1 MHCSMK
7 NQCDWHLVLFYYFVE
22 LNIRSNIGH
31 FFWNVTG
38 AVITWWEDQCRPHT
52 KIEDSKSRKYHLLF
66 PRTRL
71 KNGRIFVGTEKSFLI
86 DHFQLSN
93 RNQHFCLRLNNFQF
107 VPIHLVSRKY
117 WSKKS
122 CDISISLVNLR
133 DHIGKNWSITVFEN
147 HRKSLIQHWKLEACG
162 QTVLPDRSV

>member
-1 MHCSMK
+1 MHFCFLIRLIGDCIIRLTLLKKSRK
-7 NQCDWHLVLFYYFVE
+7 VEILTRCIVAWKISVIDIWFFYFVE

-66 PRTRL
+66 PRTRP

-93 RNQHFCLRLNNFQF
+93 RNQRFCLRLNNFQF

-117 WSKKS
+117 WAKKS
-122 CDISISLVNLR
+122 CDISIY
-133 DHIGKNWSITVFEN
+133 W
-147 HRKSLIQHWKLEACG
+147 
-162 QTVLPDRSV
+162 

>member
-1 MHCSMK
+1 MK
-7 NQCDWHLVLFYYFVE
+7 CIFCFLIRLIGDCIIRLTLLKKVEILTRCIVAWKISVIDIWFFYFVE

-52 KIEDSKSRKYHLLF
+52 QIEDSKSRKYHLLF

-93 RNQHFCLRLNNFQF
+93 RNQRFCLRLNNFQF

-117 WSKKS
+117 I
-122 CDISISLVNLR
+122 DP
-133 DHIGKNWSITVFEN
+133 KNHVTFLFLW
-147 HRKSLIQHWKLEACG
+147 
-162 QTVLPDRSV
+162 

>member
-1 MHCSMK
+1 MHFCFLIRLIGDCIIRLTLLKKSLDSDKMHCSMK
-7 NQCDWHLVLFYYFVE
+7 NQCDWHLVLFHYFVE

-31 FFWNVTG
+31 FFETWQELSSLDEKTNV
-38 AVITWWEDQCRPHT
+38 VP

-93 RNQHFCLRLNNFQF
+93 RNQRFCLRLNNFQF

-117 WSKKS
+117 I
-122 CDISISLVNLR
+122 DP
-133 DHIGKNWSITVFEN
+133 KNHVTFLFLW
-147 HRKSLIQHWKLEACG
+147 
-162 QTVLPDRSV
+162 